1 MQKATIATVAAEAG
15 VSTAT
20 VSRVLTGS
28 KTVTAETSRRV
39 FAAAEKLR
47 YSGNSIAKALRQNST
62 GNIGMLVPSISNPFF
77 TALVEQVEHHLA
89 QAGLNLFLCDS
100 RNNVETEASRLISLT
115 QGSVDG
121 ILVSPCDA
129 MHSRTAL
136 ERATRI
142 VPIVQI
148 DRHVAAVSTDWVGL
162 DDAHAMRVIT
172 EHLASRGVRTVAFVT
187 SIMGSSSAL
196 DRLDSTRRTSAKLG
210 IQMPDDLV
218 LDGDFSLEW
227 GAQAADKLLDSG
239 RPLPDAIICSD
250 DLIALGLSGRL
261 GQRGVRVPE
270 DVLITGFD
278 DIEYA
283 SLNTPS
289 LTTLRQP
296 LTQIA
301 AEAVRLL
308 RADIANAD
316 RARTH
321 LALRGDLVVRQS
333 TMRSADRG
341 DVAFTAAGAET
352 P

>member
-1 MQKATIATVAAEAG
+1 LHKTTVTVATVAAEAG

-28 KTVTAETSRRV
+28 KSVSAQTSARV
-39 FAAAEKLR
+39 LAAAEKLR

-77 TALVEQVEHHLA
+77 TSLVEQVEHHLA

-100 RNNVETEASRLISLT
+100 RNLVATEETRLRSLT

-121 ILVSPCDA
+121 ILVSPVDENRSA
-129 MHSRTAL
+129 AAL
-136 ERATRI
+136 QRASDI

-148 DRHVAAVSTDWVGL
+148 DRRVGAVDTDWVGL
-162 DDAHAMRVIT
+162 DDAHAMRLIAQ
-172 EHLASRGVRTVAFVT
+172 HLADRGVRTVAFVT

-196 DRLDSTRRTSAKLG
+196 DRMQSARSSCAELG
-210 IQMPDDLV
+210 IAMPDDLV

-227 GAQAADKLLDSG
+227 GATAADGLLDSG
-239 RPLPDAIICSD
+239 RDLPDAIICSD

-261 GQRGVRVPE
+261 AERGIRVPDDVRV
-270 DVLITGFD
+270 TGFD

-283 SLNTPS
+283 SLNVPS

-308 RADIANAD
+308 QENIQSAD
-316 RARTH
+316 RAKTQ
-321 LALRGDLVVRQS
+321 LALRGELVVRKS
-333 TMRSADRG
+333 TTRYG
-341 DVAFTAAGAET
+341 D
-352 P
+352 

>member
-1 MQKATIATVAAEAG
+1 LQKATIASVAAEAG

-28 KTVTAETSRRV
+28 KSVSAETSRRV

-100 RNNVETEASRLISLT
+100 RNDVATETSRLISLT

-121 ILVSPCDA
+121 LLVSPCDA
-129 MHSRTAL
+129 TNSRAAL

-172 EHLASRGVRTVAFVT
+172 EHLVHRGVRSVAFVT

-196 DRLDSTRRTSAKLG
+196 DRLESTVRACAELG
-210 IQMPDDLV
+210 IHMPDDLIF
-218 LDGDFSLEW
+218 DGDFSLEW
-227 GAQAADKLLDSG
+227 GSRAADKLLDSG

-261 GQRGVRVPE
+261 GQRGIRVPE

-308 RADIANAD
+308 RENIANAD
-316 RARTH
+316 RAKTH
-321 LALRGDLVVRQS
+321 LALRGELIVRRS
-333 TMRSADRG
+333 TKRER
-341 DVAFTAAGAET
+341 TNNEL
-352 P
+352 

>member
-1 MQKATIATVAAEAG
+1 MHKPTVTVATVAAEAG

-28 KTVTAETSRRV
+28 KSVSAQTSARV
-39 FAAAEKLR
+39 LAAAEKLR

-77 TALVEQVEHHLA
+77 TSLVEQVEHHLA

-100 RNNVETEASRLISLT
+100 RNLVATEETRLRSLT

-121 ILVSPCDA
+121 ILVSPVDENR
-129 MHSRTAL
+129 SRAAL
-136 ERATRI
+136 QRASDI

-148 DRHVAAVSTDWVGL
+148 DRRVGAVDTDWVGL
-162 DDAHAMRVIT
+162 DDAHAMRLIAQ
-172 EHLASRGVRTVAFVT
+172 HLADRGVRTVAFVT

-196 DRLDSTRRTSAKLG
+196 DRLQSARASCAELG
-210 IQMPDDLV
+210 IAMPDDLV

-227 GAQAADKLLDSG
+227 GATAADGLLDSG
-239 RPLPDAIICSD
+239 RDLPDAIICSD

-261 GQRGVRVPE
+261 AERGIRVPDDVRV
-270 DVLITGFD
+270 TGFD

-283 SLNTPS
+283 SLNVPS

-308 RADIANAD
+308 QENIQSAD
-316 RARTH
+316 RAKTQ
-321 LALRGDLVVRQS
+321 LALRGELVVRKS
-333 TMRSADRG
+333 TTRYG
-341 DVAFTAAGAET
+341 D
-352 P
+352 

>member
-1 MQKATIATVAAEAG
+1 MHKTTVTVATVAAEAG

-28 KTVTAETSRRV
+28 KSVSAQTSARV
-39 FAAAEKLR
+39 LAAAEKLR

-77 TALVEQVEHHLA
+77 TSLVEQVEHHLA

-100 RNNVETEASRLISLT
+100 RNLVATEETRLRSLT

-121 ILVSPCDA
+121 ILVSPVDENRSA
-129 MHSRTAL
+129 AAL
-136 ERATRI
+136 QRASDI

-148 DRHVAAVSTDWVGL
+148 DRRVGAVDTDWVGL
-162 DDAHAMRVIT
+162 DDAHAMRLIAQ
-172 EHLASRGVRTVAFVT
+172 HLADRGVRTVAFVT

-196 DRLDSTRRTSAKLG
+196 DRLQSARSSCAELG
-210 IQMPDDLV
+210 IAMPDDLV

-227 GAQAADKLLDSG
+227 GATAADGLLDSG
-239 RPLPDAIICSD
+239 RDLPDAIICSD

-261 GQRGVRVPE
+261 AERGIRVPDDVRV
-270 DVLITGFD
+270 TGFD

-283 SLNTPS
+283 SLNVPS

-308 RADIANAD
+308 QENIQSAD
-316 RARTH
+316 RAKTQ
-321 LALRGDLVVRQS
+321 LALRGELVVRKS
-333 TMRSADRG
+333 TTRYG
-341 DVAFTAAGAET
+341 D
-352 P
+352 

>member
-1 MQKATIATVAAEAG
+1 LHKTTVTVATVAAEAG

-28 KTVTAETSRRV
+28 KSVSAQTSARV
-39 FAAAEKLR
+39 LAAAEKLR

-77 TALVEQVEHHLA
+77 TSLVEQVEHHLA

-100 RNNVETEASRLISLT
+100 RNLVATEETRLRSLT

-121 ILVSPCDA
+121 ILVSPVDENRSA
-129 MHSRTAL
+129 AAL
-136 ERATRI
+136 QRASDI

-148 DRHVAAVSTDWVGL
+148 DRRVGAVDTDWVGL
-162 DDAHAMRVIT
+162 DDAHAMRLIAQ
-172 EHLASRGVRTVAFVT
+172 HLADRGVRTVAFVT

-196 DRLDSTRRTSAKLG
+196 DRLQSARSSCAELG
-210 IQMPDDLV
+210 IAMPDDLV

-227 GAQAADKLLDSG
+227 GATAVDGLLDSG
-239 RPLPDAIICSD
+239 RDLPDAIICSD

-261 GQRGVRVPE
+261 AERGIRVPDDVRV
-270 DVLITGFD
+270 TGFD

-283 SLNTPS
+283 SLNVPS

-308 RADIANAD
+308 QENIQSAD
-316 RARTH
+316 RAKTQ
-321 LALRGDLVVRQS
+321 LALRGELVVRKS
-333 TMRSADRG
+333 TTRYG
-341 DVAFTAAGAET
+341 D
-352 P
+352 

>member
-1 MQKATIATVAAEAG
+1 MQKATIAVVAAEAG

-28 KTVTAETSRRV
+28 KTVSAETSRRV
-39 FAAAEKLR
+39 LAAAEKLR
-47 YSGNSIAKALRQNST
+47 YSGNSIAKALRQNAT

-77 TALVEQVEHHLA
+77 TSLVEQVEHHLA

-100 RNNVETEASRLISLT
+100 RNDVATEATRLISLT

-129 MHSRTAL
+129 TLSRPAL

-148 DRHVAAVSTDWVGL
+148 DRRVADLGTDWVGL
-162 DDAHAMRVIT
+162 DDAHAMRIIA
-172 EHLASRGVRTVAFVT
+172 EHLAGRGVRTVAFVT

-196 DRLDSTRRTSAKLG
+196 DRLESTRRACTELG
-210 IQMPDDLV
+210 LDMPDDLV

-239 RPLPDAIICSD
+239 RALPDAIICSD
-250 DLIALGLSGRL
+250 DLIALGLSGGL
-261 GQRGVRVPE
+261 AKRGVRVPQ

-308 RADIANAD
+308 RENIANTD
-316 RARTH
+316 RANSH
-321 LALRGDLVVRQS
+321 LALRGNLVVRQS
-333 TMRSADRG
+333 TTRD
-341 DVAFTAAGAET
+341 AA
-352 P
+352 

>member
-1 MQKATIATVAAEAG
+1 MHKTTVTVATVAAEAG

-28 KTVTAETSRRV
+28 KSVSAQTSARV
-39 FAAAEKLR
+39 LAAAEKLR

-77 TALVEQVEHHLA
+77 TSLVEQVEHHLA

-100 RNNVETEASRLISLT
+100 RNLVATEETRLRSLT

-121 ILVSPCDA
+121 ILVSPVDENRSA
-129 MHSRTAL
+129 AAL
-136 ERATRI
+136 QRASDI

-148 DRHVAAVSTDWVGL
+148 DRRVGAVDTDWVGL
-162 DDAHAMRVIT
+162 DDAHAMRLIAQ
-172 EHLASRGVRTVAFVT
+172 HLADRGVRIVAFVT

-196 DRLDSTRRTSAKLG
+196 DRLQSARASCAELG
-210 IQMPDDLV
+210 IAMPDDLV

-227 GAQAADKLLDSG
+227 GATAADGLLDSG
-239 RPLPDAIICSD
+239 RDLPDAIICSD

-261 GQRGVRVPE
+261 AERGIRVPDDVRV
-270 DVLITGFD
+270 TGFD

-283 SLNTPS
+283 SLNVPS

-308 RADIANAD
+308 QENIQSAD
-316 RARTH
+316 RAKTQ
-321 LALRGDLVVRQS
+321 LALRGELVVRKS
-333 TMRSADRG
+333 TTRYG
-341 DVAFTAAGAET
+341 D
-352 P
+352 

>member
-1 MQKATIATVAAEAG
+1 AEAG

-28 KTVTAETSRRV
+28 KSVNAETASRV
-39 FAAAEKLR
+39 LAAVEKLR

-100 RNNVETEASRLISLT
+100 RNDVATEATRLISLT

-129 MHSRTAL
+129 TESRSAL
-136 ERATRI
+136 DRATRI

-148 DRHVAAVSTDWVGL
+148 DRHVAAVNTDWVGL
-162 DDAHAMRVIT
+162 DDAHAMRVIIQ
-172 EHLASRGVRTVAFVT
+172 HLADRGVRSVAFVT

-196 DRLDSTRRTSAKLG
+196 DRLESTRRACAELG
-210 IQMPDDLV
+210 ILMPDDLV
-218 LDGDFSLEW
+218 FDGDFSLEW
-227 GAQAADKLLDSG
+227 GARAADELLDSG
-239 RPLPDAIICSD
+239 GSLPDAIICSD

-261 GQRGVRVPE
+261 AQRGVRVPQ
-270 DVLITGFD
+270 DVLLTGFD

-283 SLNTPS
+283 SLNMPS

-308 RADIANAD
+308 RENIANTE
-316 RARTH
+316 RATTH

-333 TMRSADRG
+333 TTRSLDG
-341 DVAFTAAGAET
+341 TQQ
-352 P
+352 

>member
-1 MQKATIATVAAEAG
+1 LQKATIAGVAAEAG

-28 KTVTAETSRRV
+28 KTVSADTSRRV
-39 FAAAEKLR
+39 LAAAEKLR

-89 QAGLNLFLCDS
+89 RADLNLFLCDS
-100 RNNVETEASRLISLT
+100 RNDVATEATRLISLT
-115 QGSVDG
+115 RGSVDG

-129 MHSRTAL
+129 TQSRAAL
-136 ERATRI
+136 DRATRI

-148 DRHVAAVSTDWVGL
+148 DRHVAGVGTDWVGL
-162 DDAHAMRVIT
+162 DDRHAMRVIA
-172 EHLASRGVRTVAFVT
+172 EHLASRGVRTIAFVT
-187 SIMGSSSAL
+187 SIMGSSSAQ
-196 DRLDSTRRTSAKLG
+196 DRLESTRRSCAELG
-210 IQMPDDLV
+210 ILIPDNLV

-227 GAQAADKLLDSG
+227 GARAADKLLNSG
-239 RPLPDAIICSD
+239 EAMPDAIICSD

-261 GQRGVRVPE
+261 AERGVRVPD

-296 LTQIA
+296 LRQIA
-301 AEAVRLL
+301 EEAVRLL
-308 RADIANAD
+308 RENIDNAD
-316 RARTH
+316 RARTS
-321 LALRGDLVVRQS
+321 LALRGELIVRRS
-333 TMRSADRG
+333 TTRDEA
-341 DVAFTAAGAET
+341 VH
-352 P
+352 

>member
-1 MQKATIATVAAEAG
+1 LHKTTVTVATVAA
-15 VSTAT
+15 AT

-28 KTVTAETSRRV
+28 KSVSAQTSARV
-39 FAAAEKLR
+39 LAAAEKLR

-77 TALVEQVEHHLA
+77 TSLVEQVEHHLA

-100 RNNVETEASRLISLT
+100 RNLVATEETRLRSLT

-121 ILVSPCDA
+121 ILVSPVDENRSA
-129 MHSRTAL
+129 AAL
-136 ERATRI
+136 QRASDI

-148 DRHVAAVSTDWVGL
+148 DRRVGAVDTDWVGL
-162 DDAHAMRVIT
+162 DDAHAMRLIAQ
-172 EHLASRGVRTVAFVT
+172 HLADRGVRTVAFVT

-196 DRLDSTRRTSAKLG
+196 DRLQSARSSCAELG
-210 IQMPDDLV
+210 IAMPDDLV

-227 GAQAADKLLDSG
+227 GATAADGLLDSG
-239 RPLPDAIICSD
+239 RDLPDAIICSD

-261 GQRGVRVPE
+261 AERGIRVPDDVRV
-270 DVLITGFD
+270 TGFD

-283 SLNTPS
+283 SLNVPS

-308 RADIANAD
+308 QENIQSAD
-316 RARTH
+316 RAKTQ
-321 LALRGDLVVRQS
+321 LALRGELVVRKS
-333 TMRSADRG
+333 TTRYG
-341 DVAFTAAGAET
+341 D
-352 P
+352 

>member
-1 MQKATIATVAAEAG
+1 MHKTTVTVATVAAEAG

-28 KTVTAETSRRV
+28 KSVSAQTSARV
-39 FAAAEKLR
+39 LAAAEKLR

-77 TALVEQVEHHLA
+77 TSLVEQVEHHLA

-100 RNNVETEASRLISLT
+100 RNLVATEETRLRSLT

-121 ILVSPCDA
+121 ILVSPVDENRSA
-129 MHSRTAL
+129 AAL
-136 ERATRI
+136 QRASDI

-148 DRHVAAVSTDWVGL
+148 DRRVGAVDTDWVGL
-162 DDAHAMRVIT
+162 DDAHAMRLIAQ
-172 EHLASRGVRTVAFVT
+172 HLADRGVRTVAFVT

-196 DRLDSTRRTSAKLG
+196 DRLQSARASCAELG
-210 IQMPDDLV
+210 IAMPDDLV

-227 GAQAADKLLDSG
+227 GATAADGLLDSG
-239 RPLPDAIICSD
+239 RDLPDAIICSD

-261 GQRGVRVPE
+261 AERGIRVPDDVRV
-270 DVLITGFD
+270 TGFD

-283 SLNTPS
+283 SLNVPS

-308 RADIANAD
+308 QENIQSAD
-316 RARTH
+316 RAKTQ
-321 LALRGDLVVRQS
+321 LALRGELVVRKS
-333 TMRSADRG
+333 TTRYG
-341 DVAFTAAGAET
+341 D
-352 P
+352 

>member
-1 MQKATIATVAAEAG
+1 MHKPTVTVATVAAEAG

-28 KTVTAETSRRV
+28 KSVSAQTSARV
-39 FAAAEKLR
+39 LAAAEKLR

-77 TALVEQVEHHLA
+77 TSLVEQVEHHLA

-100 RNNVETEASRLISLT
+100 RNLVATEETRLRSLT

-121 ILVSPCDA
+121 ILVSPVDENRSA
-129 MHSRTAL
+129 AAL
-136 ERATRI
+136 QRASDI

-148 DRHVAAVSTDWVGL
+148 DRRVGAVDTDWVGL
-162 DDAHAMRVIT
+162 DDAHAMRLIAQ
-172 EHLASRGVRTVAFVT
+172 HLADRGVRTVAFVT

-196 DRLDSTRRTSAKLG
+196 DRLQSARSSCAELG
-210 IQMPDDLV
+210 IAMPDDLV

-227 GAQAADKLLDSG
+227 GATAADGLLDSG
-239 RPLPDAIICSD
+239 RDLPDAIICSD

-261 GQRGVRVPE
+261 AERGIRVPDDVRV
-270 DVLITGFD
+270 TGFD

-283 SLNTPS
+283 SLNVPS

-308 RADIANAD
+308 QENIQSAD
-316 RARTH
+316 RAKTQ
-321 LALRGDLVVRQS
+321 LALRGELVVRKS
-333 TMRSADRG
+333 TTRYG
-341 DVAFTAAGAET
+341 D
-352 P
+352 

>member
-1 MQKATIATVAAEAG
+1 LHKTTVTVATVAAEAG

-28 KTVTAETSRRV
+28 KSVSAQTSARV
-39 FAAAEKLR
+39 LAAAEKLR

-77 TALVEQVEHHLA
+77 TSLVEQVEHHLA

-100 RNNVETEASRLISLT
+100 RNLVATEETRLRSLT

-121 ILVSPCDA
+121 ILVSPVDENRSA
-129 MHSRTAL
+129 AAL
-136 ERATRI
+136 QRASDI

-148 DRHVAAVSTDWVGL
+148 DRRVGAVDTDWVGL
-162 DDAHAMRVIT
+162 DDAHAMRLIAQ
-172 EHLASRGVRTVAFVT
+172 HLADRGVRTVAFVT

-196 DRLDSTRRTSAKLG
+196 DRLQSARSSCAELG
-210 IQMPDDLV
+210 IAMPDDLV

-227 GAQAADKLLDSG
+227 GATAADGLLDSG
-239 RPLPDAIICSD
+239 RDLPDAIICSD

-261 GQRGVRVPE
+261 AERGIRVPDDVRV
-270 DVLITGFD
+270 TGFD

-283 SLNTPS
+283 SLNVPS

-308 RADIANAD
+308 QENIQSAD
-316 RARTH
+316 RAKTQ
-321 LALRGDLVVRQS
+321 LALRGELVVRKS
-333 TMRSADRG
+333 TTRYG
-341 DVAFTAAGAET
+341 D
-352 P
+352 

>member
-1 MQKATIATVAAEAG
+1 MHKTTVTVATVAAEAG

-28 KTVTAETSRRV
+28 KSVSAQTSARV
-39 FAAAEKLR
+39 LAAAEKLR

-77 TALVEQVEHHLA
+77 TSLVEQVEHHLA

-100 RNNVETEASRLISLT
+100 RNLVATEETRLRSLT

-121 ILVSPCDA
+121 ILVSPVDENRSA
-129 MHSRTAL
+129 AAL
-136 ERATRI
+136 QRASDI

-148 DRHVAAVSTDWVGL
+148 DRRVGAVDTDWVGL
-162 DDAHAMRVIT
+162 DDAHAMRLIAQ
-172 EHLASRGVRTVAFVT
+172 HLADRGVRTVAFVT

-196 DRLDSTRRTSAKLG
+196 DRLQSARASCAELG
-210 IQMPDDLV
+210 IAMPDDLV

-227 GAQAADKLLDSG
+227 GATAADGLLDSG
-239 RPLPDAIICSD
+239 RDLPDAIICSD

-261 GQRGVRVPE
+261 AERGIRVPDDVRV
-270 DVLITGFD
+270 TGFD

-283 SLNTPS
+283 SLNVPS

-308 RADIANAD
+308 QENIQSAD
-316 RARTH
+316 RAKTQ
-321 LALRGDLVVRQS
+321 LALRGELVVRRS
-333 TMRSADRG
+333 TTRYG
-341 DVAFTAAGAET
+341 D
-352 P
+352 